1 MRPRRRQARLALL
14 LVACALA
21 VGGVIAAVGL
31 TNDVHESTQA
41 ASTAA
46 LVAPT
51 APGVPT
57 TPVASAP
64 SVVRTTGIAPTTGDW
79 TPITVTRPKVPIIA
93 GGIPIDV
100 DPTTSRID
108 FSTTLFPLGANRY
121 RMTVFNTSTLGAVK
135 SFQWYPP
142 TGVRIVKVIGSSRG
156 RCTRAGL
163 TGFGGNQFRTIV
175 LYPNIFCEKVDLKPA
190 TCTCRGDGGAV
201 TITFVTNKGI
211 AVDAGELRLRAAN
224 VAFDPISTTP
234 PVGSAQVR
242 HIKRIVAPAGSS
254 GGLTA
259 DERKDAQSALD
270 SLQDSNISLQLVT
283 ITTRW
288 AQSVPT
294 ACRVALES
302 RSPSTYRVY
311 VFWTP
316 WLAAVPYVWLTM
328 SVTADPRTSTFQLGT
343 SQPVLPGGRL
353 VSNGR
358 KVNRLSV
365 DTTLLSRYGAEQ
377 AAKGHQLLVAQGGD
391 VFTKPGGACQV
402 LKNGSLRLVAK

>member
-1 MRPRRRQARLALL
+1 MRLRRRQARLALL
-14 LVACALA
+14 VVACALA

-31 TNDVHESTQA
+31 TNDVHESTGA
-41 ASTAA
+41 ASTA

-51 APGVPT
+51 APGVPS
-57 TPVASAP
+57 TPVAPAR

-79 TPITVTRPKVPIIA
+79 TPITVIRPKVPIIA
-93 GGIPIDV
+93 GGIPVDV
-100 DPTTSRID
+100 DPTTSRTD

-121 RMTVFNTSTLGAVK
+121 RMTVFNTSTLGAVN

-142 TGVRIVKVIGSSRG
+142 PDVRVVKVIGSSRG

-175 LYPNIFCEKVDLKPA
+175 LYPNIFCEQVDLKPA

-211 AVDAGELRLRAAN
+211 AVDAGDLRLRTAT

-234 PVGSAQVR
+234 PVKSAQVR
-242 HIKRIVAPAGSS
+242 HIKRIVPPAGSS
-254 GGLTA
+254 GGLTS
-259 DERKDAQSALD
+259 DERAGAQSALD

-302 RSPSTYRVY
+302 RSPRTYRVY

-328 SVTADPRTSTFQLGT
+328 NVTADPRTSTFQLGT
-343 SQPVLPGGRL
+343 SETVLPGGRL

-377 AAKGHQLLVAQGGD
+377 AQKGHELLVAQGGD
-391 VFTKPGGACQV
+391 VFTKPGAGCQV
-402 LKNGSLRLVAK
+402 LKNGSLRLVPN